1 MKTLYLVRHA
11 KSDWGDP
18 MLDDHDRPLNER
30 GLRDAPAMGHRL
42 AEQGLRPDRIVTST
56 AVRARSTARLLAR
69 TLGIG
74 DDHVVEDDRLYAA
87 TASRILHIASGLD
100 DELGSAMLVGHN
112 PGMSD
117 AVGELT
123 GEWVE
128 LPTCAVVEC
137 RIDVDSWA
145 EVVEGSGELATVDTP
160 KGRLR

>member
-18 MLDDHDRPLNER
+18 LLDDHDRPLNER

-42 AEQGLRPDRIVTST
+42 AERGVRPDRIVTST

-69 TLGIG
+69 TLGVG
-74 DDHVVEDDRLYAA
+74 DDHVVEEPRLYGA
-87 TASRILHIASGLD
+87 TGSGILAVASTLD
-100 DELGSAMLVGHN
+100 DALDSAMLAGHN

-137 RIDVDSWA
+137 RVNVDHWA
-145 EVVEGSGELATVDTP
+145 ELVEGTGELVSVATP
-160 KGRLR
+160 KD

>member
-18 MLDDHDRPLNER
+18 MLDDHDRPLNDR

-42 AEQGLRPDRIVTST
+42 AERGVRPDRIVTST
-56 AVRARSTARLLAR
+56 AVRAKSTARLLAR

-74 DDHVVEDDRLYAA
+74 DDHVVEEAKLYAA
-87 TASRILHIASGLD
+87 SERSILHLASTLD
-100 DELGSAMLVGHN
+100 DAVGIAMLVGHN

-137 RIDVDSWA
+137 RVDVDAWC
-145 EVVEGSGELATVDTP
+145 ELIEGSGELVHLDTP
-160 KGRLR
+160 KH

>member
-18 MLDDHDRPLNER
+18 MLDDHERPLNDR

-42 AEQGLRPDRIVTST
+42 AERGVAPDRIVTST

-69 TLGIG
+69 VLGIG
-74 DDHVVEDDRLYAA
+74 DDHVVELDELYAA
-87 TASRILHIASGLD
+87 SGRGILNVAADLD
-100 DELGSAMLVGHN
+100 DELGVAMLVGHN

-137 RIDVDSWA
+137 RVDVDSWA
-145 EVVEGSGELATVDTP
+145 ELVEGTGELLAVDTP
-160 KGRLR
+160 KH

>member
-18 MLDDHDRPLNER
+18 LLDDHERPLNER

-42 AEQGLRPDRIVTST
+42 AERGVQPDRIVTST

-69 TLGIG
+69 VLGIG
-74 DDHVVEDDRLYAA
+74 DDHVVELDTLYAA
-87 TASRILHIASGLD
+87 SGRGILNVAAELD
-100 DELGSAMLVGHN
+100 DELGVAMLVGHN

-137 RIDVDSWA
+137 RVDVDSWA
-145 EVVEGSGELATVDTP
+145 ELVEGTGELLAVDTP
-160 KGRLR
+160 KH

>member
-18 MLDDHDRPLNER
+18 LLDDHDRPLNER

-42 AEQGLRPDRIVTST
+42 AERGVRPDRIVTST
-56 AVRARSTARLLAR
+56 AVRARLYGATGSGILAVAST
-69 TLGIG
+69 
-74 DDHVVEDDRLYAA
+74 
-87 TASRILHIASGLD
+87 LD
-100 DELGSAMLVGHN
+100 DALDSAMLAGHN

-137 RIDVDSWA
+137 RVNVDHWA
-145 EVVEGSGELATVDTP
+145 ELVEGTGELVSVATP
-160 KGRLR
+160 KD